1 MEVESHSG
9 DAGDDPEV
17 SMNGVENGVE
27 DDPLDSEPVDKERA
41 PSEPA
46 APRTPPKFIY
56 SIPEEYPSYYE
67 APFRLHWPEGGIER

>member
-1 MEVESHSG
+1 MEVESHSE

-17 SMNGVENGVE
+17 SMNGVE
-27 DDPLDSEPVDKERA
+27 DDPLDSEPVDKERV

-56 SIPEEYPSYYE
+56 GIPEEYPPYYE